1 MYQYQS
7 RSFNTGLISPIFGAF
22 WLKLQMFLLIL
33 LVHRMSTHSTNYTV
47 TCHLRSQPI
56 QRFIA
61 RQQLRKHATI
71 LETLLGSSQRVT
83 MEEQLEA
90 VFSVWSAP
98 RLYHAIDSSKQ
109 FSLS

>member
-1 MYQYQS
+1 VTS
-7 RSFNTGLISPIFGAF
+7 LIDV
-22 WLKLQMFLLIL
+22 LKIERLII
-33 LVHRMSTHSTNYTV
+33 VFIIHYNV
-47 TCHLRSQPI
+47 TRYLRNQPI

-71 LETLLGSSQRVT
+71 LETLLGSSPRVT
-83 MEEQLEA
+83 MEVQLEV
-90 VFSVWSAP
+90 VFSVWSAL